1 MNGQAKKMTVLVVD
15 DYYII
20 CNLLKSYLRDQL
32 IEVITC
38 SNGVEGVKKAYEVKP
53 DLIFLDLFMP
63 DLDGIKMLQVI
74 RSIEQ
79 LKKTP
84 VIVISANTNRTN
96 VLNAIEAG
104 ADRVISKPLKK
115 EIILKNLSELL
126 GIDLLPAENKIEI
139 ETVEDAELIKQLQK
153 DFLDFFNSR
162 KTEFETALINR
173 NGNSL
178 RKFIHD
184 MKGIGGAIG
193 YPELTSISAD
203 IQDDLLVKETDWD
216 IIKLKCGKI
225 MCIVGEIENRL
236 NG

>member
-1 MNGQAKKMTVLVVD
+1 
-15 DYYII
+15 
-20 CNLLKSYLRDQL
+20 
-32 IEVITC
+32 
-38 SNGVEGVKKAYEVKP
+38 
-53 DLIFLDLFMP
+53 MP

-74 RSIEQ
+74 RNVEQ

-96 VLNAIEAG
+96 VINAIEAG

-126 GIDLLPAENKIEI
+126 GIDLLPAENKIEL

-153 DFLDFFNSR
+153 DFLAFFNSR

-173 NGNSL
+173 NSNSL

-203 IQDDLLVKETDWD
+203 IQDDLLVKENDWD